1 MHTADTLLEGL
12 NPKQKEAV
20 LATVGPILIL
30 AGPGSG
36 KTKTLTHRIAYLI
49 RTGVRPENILAVTF
63 TNKAAG
69 EMKARIGALMGANP
83 YVHTDARGSQT
94 PGFGSALVMGTFH
107 SLGVRILRAHAPRI
121 GYTNTFTIFDQDDSL
136 SLIKEVMKEREINA
150 KQFAAGMIT
159 HTISQLKSDLVSPE
173 QYAETQDI
181 QDMFPKVIYDV
192 YTLYQRRLK
201 ESNAMDFDDLLMNTC
216 HLFQQHP
223 DILAAYQERFHYI
236 HVDEYQDT
244 DRNQYTIVNLLAQKH
259 GNIAVVGDDAQSIY
273 SFRGADMSNILNFE
287 KDWPDAKLVVLDQN
301 YRSTQII
308 LDAAQG
314 VISRNRVQKEKK
326 LWTENKEGDAI
337 TVTALENE
345 RAESEFVVSTM
356 EEMVTIGYRPQDMVV
371 LYRTNA
377 QSRSIEESLLHHN
390 FPYKIIGG
398 TKFYQR
404 KEVKD
409 ILAYVRILVNPKDA
423 VSLKRIINVP
433 ARGIGKK
440 TMLTYM
446 ISRNS
451 ETPRPFGTNITTA
464 VRNRAKTKAEAA
476 LLDFD
481 TLIQK
486 LTPQT
491 NELIPTLFLKH
502 LLTTIRYREY
512 LDDSSDRAEERW
524 ENVQELVNL
533 AKRYDELPP
542 PAGLTKLLE
551 DVTLMSE
558 DEGEETSG
566 NVISLMTMHA
576 AKGLEFPIV
585 FIVGMEEG
593 VFPHSRSLFNP
604 HELEEERRL
613 CYVGLTRAK
622 EKVYLT
628 FALSR
633 TSFGMTQVNPCSR
646 FLGEM
651 PEHLLEVSGEQED
664 VYID

>member
-1 MHTADTLLEGL
+1 MHSTDALLEGL
-12 NPKQKEAV
+12 NPEQKEAV
-20 LATVGPILIL
+20 LATKGPILIL

-36 KTKTLTHRIAYLI
+36 KTKTLTHRIAHLI
-49 RTGVRPENILAVTF
+49 ATGVAPENILAVTF

-69 EMKARIGALMGANP
+69 EMKARIA
-83 YVHTDARGSQT
+83 
-94 PGFGSALVMGTFH
+94 ALVDRQIPGSGSGLFMGTFH
-107 SLGVRILRAHAPRI
+107 SLGVRILRAYAGRI

-136 SLIKEVMKEREINA
+136 SLIKEVMKEREINS
-150 KQFAAGMIT
+150 KQFAAGMIA
-159 HTISQLKSDLVSPE
+159 HTISQLKSDLVNPD
-173 QYAETQDI
+173 QYAETAGI
-181 QDMFPKVIYDV
+181 QDLFPKVIYDV
-192 YTLYQRRLK
+192 YSLYQKRLK

-216 HLFQQHP
+216 QLFQQHP
-223 DILAAYQERFHYI
+223 DILAGLQERFHYI

-244 DRNQYTIVNLLAQKH
+244 DRNQYTIVKMLAQKH
-259 GNIAVVGDDAQSIY
+259 RNVAVVGDDAQSIY

-287 KDWPDAKLVVLDQN
+287 KDWPDAKIVVLDQN

-308 LDAAQG
+308 LDAALG
-314 VISRNRVQKEKK
+314 IISRNRVQKDKK

-356 EEMVTIGYRPQDMVV
+356 QDLATKGYHPQDMVV

-409 ILAYVRILVNPKDA
+409 ILAYVRIIVNPKDS

-440 TMLTYM
+440 TLLTYL

-451 ETPRPFGTNITTA
+451 ETPRLFNM
-464 VRNRAKTKAEAA
+464 KTKAEAA
-476 LLDFD
+476 LADFD
-481 TLIQK
+481 VLMKKFTKQAHE
-486 LTPQT
+486 LTPT
-491 NELIPTLFLKH
+491 FFLKH
-502 LLTTIRYREY
+502 ILTTIRYREY

-542 PAGLTKLLE
+542 SEGLVKLLE
-551 DVTLMSE
+551 DVTLMTE
-558 DEGEETSG
+558 DEGEEVPG
-566 NVISLMTMHA
+566 DVISLMTMHA

-585 FIVGMEEG
+585 FIVGLEEG

-613 CYVGLTRAK
+613 MYVGLTRAK
-622 EKVYLT
+622 QKVHLT

-633 TSFGMTQVNPCSR
+633 TSFGMTQVNPPSR
-646 FLGEM
+646 FLGEI
-651 PEHLLEVSGEQED
+651 PEHLLEIGGEQED
-664 VYID
+664 IYID